1 MTGTRRQQAR
11 LSAAARGFAL
21 IALVAPVLWS
31 RDAPALV
38 ALASVGVIWAVG
50 QVLETRGTMSVMVT
64 SVVGAA
70 LVGTVCGLAMQ
81 TSPVMLGALAVA
93 PFTAGVHRGL
103 RAVGLAL
110 SAQLIALVVLSLIEF
125 GRLSDAQGLGAFTWS
140 VTGLGLGLIAT
151 FLHSAL
157 QQAPDPLAPYHDAQ
171 ALIRELI
178 DLSGGL
184 SSGLDPVPTGAVIL
198 STVRDELPT
207 EALVLYVPR
216 GESLTPLISKTNARE
231 VDTAACD
238 DLAVEAWA
246 LRRPVVAGHAFAF
259 PIATEVDTTAVVAG
273 LLSDRLDPR
282 RLGIHER
289 IERLMGRL
297 GASAVHLDT
306 ALLFAAF
313 RDAATAD
320 ERRRLAREMHD
331 GVAQDIAS
339 LGYLVDAL
347 AAHPASSEQAER
359 IAALRDRITAVV
371 AEVRRSLVTL
381 RTDAGSSESLGA
393 AIGSIA
399 RNLTEVSG
407 VPIQVTLDERTTRLR
422 PEVED
427 ELFRITQEAMTNAV
441 RHSRARSIDVNCQV
455 HAPDAVITV
464 TDDGQGLQQAR
475 TDSQGLQI
483 MGERALSIGAELT
496 ITPRPSGGTVV
507 TVRAPGDPSAA
518 PATPAARVTA

>member
-1 MTGTRRQQAR
+1 
-11 LSAAARGFAL
+11 
-21 IALVAPVLWS
+21 
-31 RDAPALV
+31 
-38 ALASVGVIWAVG
+38 
-50 QVLETRGTMSVMVT
+50 
-64 SVVGAA
+64 
-70 LVGTVCGLAMQ
+70 
-81 TSPVMLGALAVA
+81 
-93 PFTAGVHRGL
+93 
-103 RAVGLAL
+103 
-110 SAQLIALVVLSLIEF
+110 
-125 GRLSDAQGLGAFTWS
+125 
-140 VTGLGLGLIAT
+140 
-151 FLHSAL
+151 
-157 QQAPDPLAPYHDAQ
+157 
-171 ALIRELI
+171 
-178 DLSGGL
+178 
-184 SSGLDPVPTGAVIL
+184 
-198 STVRDELPT
+198 
-207 EALVLYVPR
+207 
-216 GESLTPLISKTNARE
+216 
-231 VDTAACD
+231 
-238 DLAVEAWA
+238 
-246 LRRPVVAGHAFAF
+246 
-259 PIATEVDTTAVVAG
+259 
-273 LLSDRLDPR
+273 
-282 RLGIHER
+282 
-289 IERLMGRL
+289 MGRL